1 MDTFLR
7 GGMSCDVWLFS
18 LNFPPGVWVPGGLKY
33 CQHILW
39 RNSYLYLSFAFVN
52 NIVPKTTLH
61 WTQIVAINAASIN
74 TDKRRSLF
82 TKFIRVILCI
92 YFFSFYFCKIIGANT
107 TAHLSMKL
115 LYLKKCHSIIESNQ
129 LSKSFSWKNTHAHKL
144 IFFNVCFIKVI
155 PVNFLKENKNWIKTI
170 WYKLSKLW

>member
-74 TDKRRSLF
+74 TDKRRSRF

-129 LSKSFSWKNTHAHKL
+129 LSKSFFVKEHA
-144 IFFNVCFIKVI
+144 C
-155 PVNFLKENKNWIKTI
+155 T
-170 WYKLSKLW
+170 